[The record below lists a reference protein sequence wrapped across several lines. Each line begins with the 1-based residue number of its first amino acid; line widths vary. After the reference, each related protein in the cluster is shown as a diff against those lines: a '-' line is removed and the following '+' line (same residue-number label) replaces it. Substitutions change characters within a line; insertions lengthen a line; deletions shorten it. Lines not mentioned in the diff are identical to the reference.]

1 MFECKNEIWKKI
13 IKRITWLLIT
23 GVIVKTEAKM
33 TVVRTPLF
41 AAVNTRLPTPA
52 LCRTKTYNDNPS
64 SFTEAFNARCD
75 QDLTISMDDIFLD
88 KRMGALSPRK
98 THTKAAMDSFP
109 RKSNGY

>member
-1 MFECKNEIWKKI
+1 MRSGKII
-13 IKRITWLLIT
+13 IKRITWILIT
-23 GVIVKTEAKM
+23 GVTITIGMEAKM
-33 TVVRTPLF
+33 PAVRTPLF

-64 SFTEAFNARCD
+64 SFTEAFNARCA
-75 QDLTISMDDIFLD
+75 QDLTIPMDDIFLD

-98 THTKAAMDSFP
+98 THIEAAMDSFP